1 MPSCKE
7 PLVAQ
12 YSGRLTRITSI
23 NDLLVFV
30 TLVGSSIVLVKQNWS
45 QKSIQGL
52 VVHVQVA
59 FNRHH

>member
-23 NDLLVFV
+23 SDLLVFV
-30 TLVGSSIVLVKQNWS
+30 NLVGSSIVLVKQNWS

-52 VVHVQVA
+52 V
-59 FNRHH
+59 